1 MSKIEQMNPLRF
13 TAGLVRRIA
22 LTVVGLTILA
32 IGIVMI
38 VAPGPA
44 IIVIPLGLAVL
55 GLEFA
60 WARLCLRRLRSSIS
74 RDNANRRA
82 DRAEHHRSRHMGG

>member
-1 MSKIEQMNPLRF
+1 MSKIQQMKPLRS
-13 TAGLVRRIA
+13 TAGLARRIA

-60 WARLCLRRLRSSIS
+60 WARLCLRRLRNSIS
-74 RDNANRRA
+74 RGNANRQA
-82 DRAEHHRSRHMGG
+82 DRAEHHRSRHMGD